1 MKRKIDV
8 IVVKRQSQDTI
19 TCELQEVEDSIE
31 TYYEIIGCRS
41 IDIVGRYFN
50 NKHFDIV
57 LDDEG
62 LLKANTTGELPTS
75 WWQREGYTPN
85 HEGLFGTL
93 ILCHSNEE
101 GDLTSVNPLELLDL
115 QRVYQVINTKKG
127 DIALLFH
134 DVEERTL

>member
-8 IVVKRQSQDTI
+8 IIIKRLTEDTL
-19 TCELQEVEDSIE
+19 TAELSTIEDDIH

-62 LLKANTTGELPTS
+62 LLKANETGELPAS
-75 WWQREGYTPN
+75 WWQHEGYTPD
-85 HEGLFGTL
+85 HEGLFGVLVLT
-93 ILCHSNEE
+93 HSDNE
-101 GDLTSVNPLELLDL
+101 GNLTSVNPEDLLDI
-115 QRVYQVINTKKG
+115 QKVYKIIPSKKG
-127 DIALLFH
+127 EIALLFH
-134 DVEERTL
+134 DVEERN